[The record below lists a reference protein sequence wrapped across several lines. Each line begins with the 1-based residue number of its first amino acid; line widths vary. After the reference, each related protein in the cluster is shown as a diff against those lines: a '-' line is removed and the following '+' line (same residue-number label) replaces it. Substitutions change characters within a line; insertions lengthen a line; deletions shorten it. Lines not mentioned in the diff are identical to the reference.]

1 MVSFYIYRGS
11 VVNSCQ
17 DRLQTRTKLMK
28 SRWLII
34 VNVML
39 CHVAC
44 TQGREALCW
53 SWKGWSSRCPSHPPV
68 GDVQIQ
74 MALFVTAVSLCLSR
88 ACLGKL
94 SLCIGVSTAL
104 KTQNGEHAK

>member
-1 MVSFYIYRGS
+1 MVSFYIYRAS

-17 DRLQTRTKLMK
+17 DRLQTRKTDEIAL
-28 SRWLII
+28 
-34 VNVML
+34 VNNCE
-39 CHVAC
+39 CHVVPRGLHAGTRGFVLELEGLVLPLPKPPPGRRC
-44 TQGREALCW
+44 TDSDGLVRDC
-53 SWKGWSSRCPSHPPV
+53 C
-68 GDVQIQ
+68 
-74 MALFVTAVSLCLSR
+74 SLCLSR